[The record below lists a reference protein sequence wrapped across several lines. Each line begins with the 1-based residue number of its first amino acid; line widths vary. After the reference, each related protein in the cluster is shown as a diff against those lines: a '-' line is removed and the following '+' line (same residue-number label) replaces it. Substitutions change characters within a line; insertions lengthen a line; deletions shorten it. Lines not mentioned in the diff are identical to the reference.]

1 MVKLHFA
8 ETFDGI
14 TGPGERVFS
23 FNVQGHEFKDFDVWV
38 KAGGPLKAY
47 VETVPVEVADGKI
60 KITFTPKVENP
71 QVCAIEIIPERGGET
86 STGPGT
92 SASKMLTTNLTG
104 TWKSEFDTQI
114 GRQKYTFVLMQ
125 DGGTLTGQ
133 AKADINGEKRETELK
148 EGKVE
153 GDSVSFVEMLNF
165 QGNDLRIVYTG
176 KVLANEIKFTRA
188 VGEFAKEELVAKREV
203 TGAPEQPATTQP
215 ATEPGARR
223 DGGRGGFGGPIE
235 LGPDDK
241 PAFPDPPAGFNTR
254 RDNLPHGDVNV
265 VEYDSQTLG
274 TRRQM
279 RVYTPPG
286 YSSDRKYPVLYLL
299 HGIGANNRQWLE
311 GCRAANVIDNLLA
324 DGKIQPMI
332 MVFPNCDANVTVAN
346 PRASERPTER
356 GRRGGFE
363 GYGAPFEND
372 LLKDIIPYIESHY
385 SVFADREHRA
395 LAGLSMG
402 GGQSL
407 NIGLSHLETFANV
420 GGFSSAPNTYEFGG
434 ISPDTRLLPDPA
446 AAKEKLKVL
455 WLACGNKDG
464 LIRVSQGVHRML
476 KENGVPHVWNVD
488 SHAHDDAEWSSN
500 LYLFAQHLFQ

>member
-1 MVKLHFA
+1 MKKQLSFA
-8 ETFDGI
+8 LIACTYLLLGTIDSAIAIIPQASSGA
-14 TGPGERVFS
+14 GPGIAAS
-23 FNVQGHEFKDFDVWV
+23 AAD
-38 KAGGPLKAY
+38 KALA
-47 VETVPVEVADGKI
+47 TDI
-60 KITFTPKVENP
+60 
-71 QVCAIEIIPERGGET
+71 
-86 STGPGT
+86 
-92 SASKMLTTNLTG
+92 TG
-104 TWKSEFDTQI
+104 TWKAEFDTQI
-114 GRQKYTFVLMQ
+114 GLQKYAFILKQ
-125 DGGTLTGQ
+125 EGATLTGK
-133 AKADINGEKRETELK
+133 ANADINGEKHETELK
-148 EGKVE
+148 EGKID
-153 GDSVSFVEMLNF
+153 GDSVSFVEPLNF

-176 KVLANEIKFTRA
+176 KVSANEIKFTRA
-188 VGEFAKEELVAKREV
+188 VGEFAKEELVAKREAAS
-203 TGAPEQPATTQP
+203 APAQPAG
-215 ATEPGARR
+215 AGARR
-223 DGGRGGFGGPIE
+223 GGGRGGFGGPIE

-241 PAFPDPPAGFNTR
+241 PAFADPPTGFNAR
-254 RDNLPHGDVNV
+254 RENVPHGDVSV

-324 DGKIQPMI
+324 DAKIVSMV
-332 MVFPNCDANVTVAN
+332 MVFPNGDANINATNAI
-346 PRASERPTER
+346 AGARPGEG

-372 LLKDIIPYIESHY
+372 LLKDIIPYVESHY

-407 NIGLSHLETFANV
+407 NIGLSHIETFANV

-434 ISPDTRLLPDPA
+434 ISPGTRLLPDPQ
-446 AAKEKLKVL
+446 AAKEKLRLL
-455 WLACGNKDG
+455 WVACGNKDG
-464 LIRVSQGVHRML
+464 LIRVSQGVHKLL
-476 KENGVPHVWNVD
+476 KEEGVPHVWHVD

-500 LYLFAQHLFQ
+500 LYLFAEHLFK